1 MMERGEARTFVVETV
16 DPVDGGALVVAPED
30 EEVLWVFD
38 FVGEEEAD
46 GFEALLAP
54 VDVVAQE
61 EVVGI
66 GREPAVL
73 EQTQQV
79 IVLPVNVACRV
90 GRSRNPSGL
99 DDGGTRPN
107 TTRRGIDRTYRK
119 F

>member
-1 MMERGEARTFVVETV
+1 MSDDGEEVGEARTFIVETV

-66 GREPAVL
+66 GREPTVL

-79 IVLPVNVACRV
+79 IVLAVNVACRV
-90 GRSRNPSGL
+90 GRSHSVRIGW
-99 DDGGTRPN
+99 
-107 TTRRGIDRTYRK
+107 RRHSSEYEK
-119 F
+119 